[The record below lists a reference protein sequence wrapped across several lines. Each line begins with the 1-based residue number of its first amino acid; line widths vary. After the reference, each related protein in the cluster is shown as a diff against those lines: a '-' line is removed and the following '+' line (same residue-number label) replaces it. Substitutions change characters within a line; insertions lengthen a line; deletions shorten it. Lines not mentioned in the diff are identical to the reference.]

1 MQYGTGMNFQKN
13 HEDYIRQMQESMR
26 RSQERSL
33 YESIYSTN
41 QNQVG
46 DGSASGSGGGG
57 NPNWNNSSPTI
68 LEYNTS
74 QGASLVWN
82 GVTFTLDTSLPND
95 SYTAII
101 TTIPDTGGA
110 TIGGT
115 ANLIGVTIGNTVVSI
130 GNYAFYGCTAL
141 TSVTFEPI
149 STLTSIGTDSF
160 RSCTALTT
168 IPIPDSVTSIGT
180 RAFESAGLTSIT
192 IPNSVTSIPT
202 YAFWTCTALTSI
214 TIPNSVTSIGD
225 FAFRSCTVL
234 SNVVI
239 PNSVTSIGAESF
251 LASGL
256 TTVTI
261 ANNQLGI
268 TSPSASQAF
277 FGVTVQTILP

>member
-1 MQYGTGMNFQKN
+1 M
-13 HEDYIRQMQESMR
+13 
-26 RSQERSL
+26 
-33 YESIYSTN
+33 
-41 QNQVG
+41 
-46 DGSASGSGGGG
+46 
-57 NPNWNNSSPTI
+57 PN
-68 LEYNTS
+68 Y
-74 QGASLVWN
+74 
-82 GVTFTLDTSLPND
+82 

-110 TIGGT
+110 TMPSSP
-115 ANLIGVTIGNTVVSI
+115 NLIGVTIGNTVVSI
-130 GNYAFYGCTAL
+130 GNYAFYGCTL
-141 TSVTFEPI
+141 LSSVTFEPI

-180 RAFESAGLTSIT
+180 RAFESAGLITIT

-225 FAFRSCTVL
+225 FAFRSCTAL
-234 SNVVI
+234 TSITI
-239 PNSVTSIGAESF
+239 PNSVTSIDTDSF
-251 LASGL
+251 FASGL

-261 ANNQLGI
+261 ANGQLGI